1 MLPKI
6 RTKTPNLMQK
16 NEVRRVVSPS
26 LMPTEGKLSFE
37 LQRESWGQ
45 GSSPCRS
52 RAGLSPWLRPPKGR
66 ESPHALGGRAS
77 YRVGRAGPP
86 ASPLRRGHLLPCGR
100 PGLARPPVPS
110 PRELLLPCGKAWTG
124 LPVPFPR
131 PRGSS
136 QQRPLRGR
144 AGFVAPPLLS
154 TARPRSSSR
163 PSSSRPN
170 TDILLFVTY
179 TSNFHSIPT
188 P

>member
-86 ASPLRRGHLLPCGR
+86 ASPLPTGAPPPVWEAWAGPPVSPLPTGAPPPVWEAWAGPPVSPLPTGAPPPVWEGLDWLASPFPTAQGEQSAAPPPWPCGFCR
-100 PGLARPPVPS
+100 PEEASKATR
-110 PRELLLPCGKAWTG
+110 GK
-124 LPVPFPR
+124 R
-131 PRGSS
+131 CK
-136 QQRPLRGR
+136 
-144 AGFVAPPLLS
+144 
-154 TARPRSSSR
+154 
-163 PSSSRPN
+163 
-170 TDILLFVTY
+170 
-179 TSNFHSIPT
+179 
-188 P
+188 